1 MNIAGKPFTWD
12 DSGSLTLKGNENM
25 KTSTLWLINIIV
37 IGFIGFMVGYSVPP
51 FVEVGFGENIELLEE
66 GEPLPDDLLKQYE
79 HLYQDDDE
87 DE

>member
-1 MNIAGKPFTWD
+1 
-12 DSGSLTLKGNENM
+12 M

-66 GEPLPDDLLKQYE
+66 GEPLPEDLLKQYE

>member
-1 MNIAGKPFTWD
+1 
-12 DSGSLTLKGNENM
+12 M

-37 IGFIGFMVGYSVPP
+37 IGFIGFMLGYSVPP

-66 GEPLPDDLLKQYE
+66 GEPLPEDLLKQYE

>member
-1 MNIAGKPFTWD
+1 
-12 DSGSLTLKGNENM
+12 M

-66 GEPLPDDLLKQYE
+66 GEPLPEDILKQYE